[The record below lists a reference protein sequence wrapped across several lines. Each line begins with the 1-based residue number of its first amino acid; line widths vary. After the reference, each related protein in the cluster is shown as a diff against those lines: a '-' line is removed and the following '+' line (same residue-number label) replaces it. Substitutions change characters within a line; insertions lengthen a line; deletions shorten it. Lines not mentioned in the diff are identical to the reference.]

1 MLYLLLAV
9 IGMAAVLVYVLVI
22 FREVPGAVS
31 ERWGELEDLPKNLGA
46 WTLDETSAQGTEA
59 KSHGLNREIRTWRE
73 PGGGWFGRDRLVL
86 QARYRNSGTGEIES
100 VEPDVP
106 ITRRRIKPQR
116 T

>member
-1 MLYLLLAV
+1 MLYLLLAL

-31 ERWGELEDLPKNLGA
+31 ERFGELESLPENLGQ
-46 WTLDETSAQGTEA
+46 WMRDEHSGESRAAAER
-59 KSHGLNREIRTWRE
+59 GLEREIRTWRE

-86 QARYRNSGTGEIES
+86 QVRYRNAATGQIDS

-106 ITRRRIKPQR
+106 LARRRVKPPR